1 MGYWAIIIVLV
12 GSIIGIIVYYSSKTT
27 DMKKEIVRLRK
38 SMVSSGINFE
48 QLEYRIE
55 DTRDYVGKQK
65 DLVRAGSYNKKEIE
79 ECLTK
84 IDLKLEVVKKEL
96 FSRTNKN

>member
-1 MGYWAIIIVLV
+1 MGYWAIIIILV
-12 GSIIGIIVYYSSKTT
+12 GLIIGIIVYYSSKAA
-27 DMKKEIVRLRK
+27 DMKKEIERLRK

-55 DTRDYVGKQK
+55 DIRDYIGKQK
-65 DLVRAGSYNKKEIE
+65 DLVGSGSYDKKEIE
-79 ECLTK
+79 DCLTK

>member
-27 DMKKEIVRLRK
+27 DMKKEIERLRK

-55 DTRDYVGKQK
+55 DIRDYVGKQK

-79 ECLTK
+79 GCLTK
-84 IDLKLEVVKKEL
+84 IDLKLEVVNKEL
-96 FSRTNKN
+96 FSSTNKN

>member
-1 MGYWAIIIVLV
+1 MGYWAIIIILV

-38 SMVSSGINFE
+38 SMVSSGLNFE
-48 QLEYRIE
+48 QSEYRIE
-55 DTRDYVGKQK
+55 DIRDYIGKQK
-65 DLVRAGSYNKKEIE
+65 DLVRLGSYDKKEIE
-79 ECLTK
+79 DCLVK

-96 FSRTNKN
+96 FSRTSKN